1 MRARVGW
8 EGGGGEWGG
17 GILTS
22 CPMGWTRDPGTVLK
36 AESKIPVSREQKATQ
51 ILLEVMSRDRQLV
64 NFCAEFWPQ
73 GRILRAAD
81 FLFLITNPG
90 AEATD
95 FSAHIS
101 QFSFLSSNSQP
112 GLEFGR
118 PDISHFSILNANPRT
133 PTAWRSHNSSFRLH
147 GSQFWFQKGPCRSQT
162 RRLLV
167 SHFAFLV
174 SKEASV
180 HGI

>member
-1 MRARVGW
+1 MRR
-8 EGGGGEWGG
+8 
-17 GILTS
+17 ILAA
-22 CPMGWTRDPGTVLK
+22 D
-36 AESKIPVSREQKATQ
+36 SKRTFQIPASRSQN
-51 ILLEVMSRDRQLV
+51 MR
-64 NFCAEFWPQ
+64 

-81 FLFLITNPG
+81 FLFLITKPG

-133 PTAWRSHNSSFRLH
+133 PTAWRSHNSSFRFH

-174 SKEASV
+174 SKGGLRSWDLRRAHFSIPISQFSLHRLQRIERR
-180 HGI
+180 